1 MYFPQKQETFTDTRI
16 TKLYLNA
23 HSCRSYLHIFLPPSL
38 PFFLP
43 PSLRLIQH
51 RYSLPPTTPPS
62 LSSLPFTLSIPYIV
76 RTFLFLIP
84 LPPSSVYFYLSISLF
99 LSFSF
104 SLSLSLSPSISHFSH
119 SLSLSLFLSLPLSL
133 ISVTLSLSL
142 SLSFS
147 LSLPLYPHFI
157 LNLPWLRSPRH
168 PIVVD
173 PRVSSVW
180 VDRCRSRQLQSKSCA
195 KFHTQK
201 MMR

>member
-1 MYFPQKQETFTDTRI
+1 MSFISTY
-16 TKLYLNA
+16 
-23 HSCRSYLHIFLPPSL
+23 LPPSL
-38 PFFLP
+38 PFFPP

-119 SLSLSLFLSLPLSL
+119 SLSLSLFLSLSP
-133 ISVTLSLSL
+133 
-142 SLSFS
+142 
-147 LSLPLYPHFI
+147 SLPPL
-157 LNLPWLRSPRH
+157 H
-168 PIVVD
+168 PESTLATI
-173 PRVSSVW
+173 PTASN
-180 VDRCRSRQLQSKSCA
+180 RSRSKSFFSVGRPMSKPPA
-195 KFHTQK
+195 AV
-201 MMR
+201 